1 MSWVLFHYAY
11 PFLKDVRPR
20 LKGNKLKAFQHLT
33 KKERRIL
40 VVGDLHCPF
49 DLDSYLPFLLET
61 YAKWNCNQILMIGD
75 AVDNHY
81 SSFHQ
86 TDADGYGGGEE
97 LDRAIKRLS
106 KYRDAFAKICDK
118 KIEICI
124 GNHDRIIMRRAFDS
138 DIPARWIK
146 SYNEVLGTDWN
157 WVESIVYDDVLYEH
171 GEGGQAK
178 TKAKN
183 NMMSSVCGH
192 THTQA
197 YVEWLVGKKYRVF
210 GMQVGC
216 GVDASTYAAAYA
228 KNFKKQAIGC
238 GVILGGHTAINVLMP
253 LGKPKPKPT
262 TVL

>member
-1 MSWVLFHYAY
+1 LFHFAY
-11 PFLKDVRPR
+11 HFLKEVRPR
-20 LKGNKLKAFQHLT
+20 LKGKKLKAFQHLT
-33 KKERRIL
+33 KNERRIL

-49 DLDSYLPFLLET
+49 DLDGYLQFVVDT
-61 YAKWNCNQILMIGD
+61 YEQWNCNQILMIGD
-75 AVDNHY
+75 AVDHHF
-81 SSFHQ
+81 SSFHK

-106 KYRDAFAKICDK
+106 RYRDAFAKICDK
-118 KIEICI
+118 KIDICI
-124 GNHDRIIMRRAFDS
+124 GNHDRLIMRRAFDS

-157 WVESIVYDDVLYEH
+157 WCESIVYDDVLFEH

-178 TKAKN
+178 TKARN

-192 THTQA
+192 THTA
-197 YVEWLVGKKYRVF
+197 CGVEWFVGKKYRVF

-238 GVILGGHTAINVLMP
+238 GIVIGGHTAVNVLMP
-253 LGKPKPKPT
+253 LGEKKVKESR
-262 TVL
+262 VL